1 MYSYFIKCAPVFP
14 PQININVFNPPPG
27 CFANTTSINAECMD
41 VIFKQKSK
49 IDKYSNSR
57 CWDIYKKLTNPY
69 EFISITERERRQLMN
84 EFPYMDENIHSAAS
98 YEPLSRS
105 FFKMIEMIY
114 EFTPIIKS
122 AEFMP
127 VLKSVHLAEG
137 PGGFIEAVRHIR
149 RNIGTEDIHY
159 GMTLKDTRK
168 EIPGW
173 NRSLQF
179 LKNNPQVKIITGAD
193 ETGDLYNPANI
204 DYLVSRCGENSAYLV
219 TGDGGFDFS
228 VDYNNQEQSA
238 AKLIYAQILAA
249 LRCQAIGGVFICK
262 FFDINKLI
270 TVEMLY
276 LLQCFYTDI
285 IIYKP
290 NTSRYANSEKYI
302 ICRGYKCVISK
313 LYWEQLKIVLDVWNK
328 CELNNI
334 FSNIPTDFINYINY
348 VNNGIV
354 SMQIKYIN
362 DTINIIE
369 MPINQ
374 EYIKNNIKNQISN
387 AKKWCAKYSF

>member
-1 MYSYFIKCAPVFP
+1 MYSYFLKCSIVFP

-27 CFANTTSINAECMD
+27 CYANTTNINSECMN
-41 VIFKQKSK
+41 IIYEQKNK
-49 IDKYSNSR
+49 IDKYSNSKY
-57 CWDIYKKLTNPY
+57 WDIYKKLTNPY
-69 EFISITERERRQLMN
+69 EFISITERERRQLIN
-84 EFPYMDENIHSAAS
+84 EFPYMNNICSIAE

-114 EFTPIIKS
+114 DFTPIIKS
-122 AEFMP
+122 AEYMP
-127 VLKSVHLAEG
+127 KLKSVHLAEG

-149 RNIGTEDIHY
+149 RNIGIDDIHY

-173 NRSLQF
+173 SRSLQF

-193 ETGDLYNPANI
+193 ETGNLYNTANI
-204 DYLVSRCGENSAYLV
+204 DYLVSRCGENSAYLI

-228 VDYNNQEQSA
+228 VDYNRQEQSA
-238 AKLIYAQILAA
+238 AKLIFAQILAA
-249 LRCQAIGGVFICK
+249 LKCQSIGGVFICK

-285 IIYKP
+285 IIHKP

-302 ICRGYKCVISK
+302 ICRGYKYIINK
-313 LYWEQLKIVLDVWNK
+313 LYWEQLKIVLDIWNK

-334 FSNIPTDFINYINY
+334 FSNIPSDFINYINNI
-348 VNNGIV
+348 NNEIV

-369 MPINQ
+369 QPPNPD
-374 EYIKNNIKNQISN
+374 YIKKNITNQMNI
-387 AKKWCAKYSF
+387 AKIWCAKYGF